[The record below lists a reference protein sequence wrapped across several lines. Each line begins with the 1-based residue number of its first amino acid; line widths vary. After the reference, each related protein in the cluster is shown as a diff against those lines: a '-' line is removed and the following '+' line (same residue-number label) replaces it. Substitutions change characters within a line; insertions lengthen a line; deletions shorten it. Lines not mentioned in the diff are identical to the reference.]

1 MVNWSGVKS
10 GMEMYQKDKLDNEA
24 LEIAKSSEARA
35 KELFGL
41 TKKTTLAELAKTIK
55 SIAQGSGNTM
65 PGISGGGSKGSASDL
80 STEQMMTVLTD
91 VYDMDDKLLTDVYSA
106 GKTKLGSYTNIK
118 KIFDEAKKYTEKM
131 STGKYVGSEGA
142 LGSMISNAVI
152 MNGTENEYD
161 WDAIESQLGFTVDE
175 AMRDSIGTSYS
186 TPGAV
191 YIKPPSLTDKISVS
205 DIGTI
210 KEEAI
215 SAGIGAAND
224 EKIILADELSKIV
237 QKKNDKGFLSDADK
251 FIESWIIKRNLI
263 VEDAIKDHG
272 KKSYAGII
280 SLYGQQIEPL
290 KEYFN
295 AESAPFG
302 PDFKGNN
309 KEPIKIDNINM
320 HRELVTRGL
329 IQQRDPVTYINKD
342 GKTIL
347 RYFDNAGSLIEEEL
361 K

>member
-1 MVNWSGVKS
+1 MVNWSGVRS
-10 GMEMYQKDKLDNEA
+10 GMEMYQKDKLDDAA

-35 KELFGL
+35 QELFGL

-55 SIAQGSGNTM
+55 SIAQDGGNTM
-65 PGISGGGSKGSASDL
+65 PGISGGGSKGSSSDL

-91 VYDMDDKLLTDVYSA
+91 VYEMDDKLLTDIYSA
-106 GKTKLGSYTNIK
+106 GKTKLGSYNNIK
-118 KIFDEAKKYTEKM
+118 KVFDEAKKYTEKM
-131 STGKYVGSEGA
+131 STGKFVGSEGA
-142 LGSMISNAVI
+142 LGSMISSAVV

-175 AMRDSIGTSYS
+175 AMRESIGTGYS

-191 YIKPPSLTDKISVS
+191 YITPPSLTEKISVS
-205 DIGTI
+205 DIGSI

-224 EKIILADELSKIV
+224 EKIILADELAKLV
-237 QKKNDKGFLSDADK
+237 QKELDDGGLSDIDK
-251 FIESWIIKRNLI
+251 FIRTWATQRQVK
-263 VEDAIKDHG
+263 VDKAITDHG
-272 KKSYAGII
+272 KKSYSGII

-309 KEPIKIDNINM
+309 KEPIKIDNLNM
-320 HRELVTRGL
+320 HFELVTRGL
-329 IQQRDPVTYINKD
+329 IQQKDPVTYIKD

-347 RYFDNAGSLIEEEL
+347 RYFDNTGSLIEEEL